1 MICHI
6 SMYIGTRGVQ
16 YDVNGRRCSLL
27 YLIILYGILY
37 MHMLT
42 YMTDAHNVYQ
52 LKEHFLLYMKIIET
66 DQHNKIDDDKFNLQ
80 RYDTQRKYLKDMIMI

>member
-1 MICHI
+1 
-6 SMYIGTRGVQ
+6 
-16 YDVNGRRCSLL
+16 
-27 YLIILYGILY
+27 

-66 DQHNKIDDDKFNLQ
+66 DQHNKIDDDKFNL
-80 RYDTQRKYLKDMIMI
+80 